1 MTKELTRW
9 VLPIIVAIL
18 GILALVGPVAASVP
32 QPTVLEI
39 QSITAYQN
47 AREEGDQLYLIMY
60 EITGNYTQ
68 NADQLFIFRLRDNDE
83 VLATATPF
91 PYHDRGYGLG
101 VVAFYLSPDDAPTW
115 EGNVSVQVIGNPLAD
130 WDGSLPGTTLDDIT
144 WNTGTTAD
152 IQNLIAAKIIYL
164 ATILGQDW
172 DAELVGSAQGMVSL
186 TSAGASYF
194 LMGVPYATDMVP
206 FVFGQYIFTPDYP
219 IDEKP
224 ASDSY
229 ADDLID
235 AVKGTVFDLR
245 STAREWGIS
254 RGALAT
260 ALWYTFVVGFFI
272 FLIQKRRLNRGT
284 VLLFWPFVIAGA
296 FFGVPLMVTV
306 MASFFSLISTVW
318 VFYKGTT

>member
-1 MTKELTRW
+1 MTKKLTRW
-9 VLPIIVAIL
+9 FLPIIVAIL
-18 GILALVGPVAASVP
+18 GILALASPVLASVP

-39 QSITAYQN
+39 QGIAAYQN
-47 AREEGDQLYLIMY
+47 AREAGDQLYLIMY

-83 VLATATPF
+83 VLAIATPF

-101 VVAFYLSPDDAPTW
+101 VVAFYFSPDNAPTW
-115 EGNVSVQVIGNPLAD
+115 AGNVSVQVIGNPLTD
-130 WDGSLPGTTLDDIT
+130 WDGALPGTTLGDIT

-152 IQNLIAAKIIYL
+152 IQNRIAAKIVYL

-172 DAELVGSAQGMVSL
+172 GVELVGSIQGVVSL

-194 LMGVPYATDMVP
+194 QMVVPYVADIIP
-206 FVFGQYIFTPDYP
+206 SVFGQYIFTPDYP

-224 ASDSY
+224 APDSY
-229 ADDLID
+229 ANDILN
-235 AVKGTVFDLR
+235 AVSGTAFDLR
-245 STAREWGIS
+245 AAAREWGIS

-260 ALWYTFVVGFFI
+260 TLWYTFVIGFFI
-272 FLIQKRRLNRGT
+272 FLIQKRKLSRGA
-284 VLLFWPFVIAGA
+284 VLLLWPFVIAGA
-296 FFGVPLMVTV
+296 FFGVPLVVTI
-306 MASFFSLISTVW
+306 MAALFSLFSTVW